1 VVEKI
6 TERASG
12 DRAEQLRRLVGGAV
26 FDAVLETDLLIR
38 ARLRQDP
45 SVGLWRVVAVSS
57 VVDRSDGERAATRAL
72 VLQPALRRVVP
83 LVVSEGTTEG
93 AMGRA
98 DRLGVVNL
106 PNGRSQDRK
115 QEATRWVA

>member
-1 VVEKI
+1 MLEKI
-6 TERASG
+6 TERPSG

-26 FDAVLETDLLIR
+26 FDAVLETALLIR

-45 SVGLWRVVAVSS
+45 SVGLWRVVAVSG
-57 VVDRSDGERAATRAL
+57 VVDRTDGERAATRAL

-98 DRLGVVNL
+98 DRMDVVTL
-106 PNGRSQDRK
+106 PNGRSQDGK
-115 QEATRWVA
+115 QEEACWVA

>member
-1 VVEKI
+1 VLEKI
-6 TERASG
+6 TERPSG

-26 FDAVLETDLLIR
+26 FDAVLETALLIR

-45 SVGLWRVVAVSS
+45 SVGLWRVVAVSG
-57 VVDRSDGERAATRAL
+57 VVDRTDGERAATRAL

-98 DRLGVVNL
+98 DRMDVVTL
-106 PNGRSQDRK
+106 PNGRSQDGK
-115 QEATRWVA
+115 QEEACWVA

>member
-1 VVEKI
+1 VLEKI
-6 TERASG
+6 AERASG

-45 SVGLWRVVAVSS
+45 SVGLWRVVAVSG
-57 VVDRSDGERAATRAL
+57 VVDRTDGERVATRAL
-72 VLQPALRRVVP
+72 VLQPALRRVVH
-83 LVVSEGTTEG
+83 LVVGEGTTEG

-98 DRLGVVNL
+98 DRLDVVTL
-106 PNGRSQDRK
+106 PNGCTQDGK
-115 QEATRWVA
+115 QEAARWVA

>member
-1 VVEKI
+1 VLEKI

-26 FDAVLETDLLIR
+26 FDAVLETALLVR

-45 SVGLWRVVAVSS
+45 SVGLWRVLAVSG
-57 VVDRSDGERAATRAL
+57 VVDRTDGERAATRAL

-98 DRLGVVNL
+98 NRLDVVTL
-106 PNGRSQDRK
+106 PNGRMQDGK
-115 QEATRWVA
+115 QEAARWVG

>member
-1 VVEKI
+1 MLEKI

-26 FDAVLETDLLIR
+26 FDTVLETDLLIR
-38 ARLRQDP
+38 ARVRQDP
-45 SVGLWRVVAVSS
+45 SVGLWRVLAVSG
-57 VVDRSDGERAATRAL
+57 VVDRTDGERVATRAL

-93 AMGRA
+93 AMGRT
-98 DRLGVVNL
+98 DRLDVVTL
-106 PNGRSQDRK
+106 PNGRSQDGK
-115 QEATRWVA
+115 QEEARWVA

>member
-1 VVEKI
+1 MLEKI
-6 TERASG
+6 TERPSG

-26 FDAVLETDLLIR
+26 FDAVLETALLIR

-45 SVGLWRVVAVSS
+45 SVGLWRVVAVSG
-57 VVDRSDGERAATRAL
+57 VVDRTDGERVATRAL

-83 LVVSEGTTEG
+83 LVVGEGTTEG

-98 DRLGVVNL
+98 DRLDVVTL
-106 PNGRSQDRK
+106 SNGRRQDGK

>member
-1 VVEKI
+1 MLEKI
-6 TERASG
+6 TERASR

-26 FDAVLETDLLIR
+26 FDAVLETDLLIQ

-45 SVGLWRVVAVSS
+45 SVRLWRVVAVSS
-57 VVDRSDGERAATRAL
+57 VVDRTDGERAATRAL

-98 DRLGVVNL
+98 DRLDVVTL
-106 PNGRSQDRK
+106 PNGRRQDGK
-115 QEATRWVA
+115 QEVARWVG

>member
-1 VVEKI
+1 MLEKI
-6 TERASG
+6 TERPSG
-12 DRAEQLRRLVGGAV
+12 DRAEPLRRLVGGAV
-26 FDAVLETDLLIR
+26 FDAVLETDLLVG

-45 SVGLWRVVAVSS
+45 SVGLWRVVAVSG
-57 VVDRSDGERAATRAL
+57 VVDRTDGERAATRAL

-98 DRLGVVNL
+98 DRLDVVTL
-106 PNGRSQDRK
+106 PNGRSQDGK
-115 QEATRWVA
+115 QAAARWVA

>member
-1 VVEKI
+1 VLEKI
-6 TERASG
+6 TERASR

-26 FDAVLETDLLIR
+26 FDAVLETDLLIQ

-45 SVGLWRVVAVSS
+45 SVRLWRVVAVSS
-57 VVDRSDGERAATRAL
+57 VVDRTDGERAATRAL

-98 DRLGVVNL
+98 DRLDVVTL
-106 PNGRSQDRK
+106 PNGRRQDGK
-115 QEATRWVA
+115 QEVARWVG